1 MLELSNISKSFG
13 SARVLERVNLLIPP
27 GSRTAIVGPSGSGKT
42 TLLRLI
48 AGFERP
54 DSGQIM
60 LHGRPLFAGD
70 QFVPAHQRK
79 IGFVPQEGALFPHL
93 RVGENI
99 AWGLSGSR
107 HEKRARVESLM
118 AMVSLDSKLAQ
129 RWPHEI
135 SGGQQQRVALA
146 RALAQQPALMLL
158 DEPFSALDTGLRAA
172 TRKATADL
180 LTQAGVASIL
190 VTHDQKEALSFAS
203 QIAVIRHGRFAQI
216 GSPFEVYSQPADE
229 ETALFLGDAL
239 ILSAEVAQGKARCPL
254 GDIPVDDT
262 TASGT
267 RRIMLRPEQISVVPG
282 DSVAGQPQA
291 HIVDIDFAGYLSTL
305 TLAFADTAEPVTVQT
320 VTRPGWLPGMKV
332 NLHINGYARVFA
344 V

>member
-13 SARVLERVNLLIPP
+13 SARVLDSVNLLIPP

-60 LHGRPLFAGD
+60 MHGKPLFAGD

-107 HEKRARVESLM
+107 HEKRERVGALM

-146 RALAQQPALMLL
+146 RALAQQPSLMLL

-239 ILSAEVAQGKARCPL
+239 IMPAEVAQGKARCQL
-254 GDIPVDDT
+254 GDIPVDD
-262 TASGT
+262 ASVSGA
-267 RRIMLRPEQISVVPG
+267 RRIMLRPEQISVEPC
-282 DSVAGQPQA
+282 DSTAGLPQA
-291 HIVDIDFAGYLSTL
+291 HIVDIDFVGYLSAL
-305 TLAFADTAEPVTVQT
+305 TLAFAHTDEQITVQT

-332 NLHINGYARVFA
+332 NIQINGCARVFA

>member
-1 MLELSNISKSFG
+1 MLELTHISKAFGAAKVLDNISLS
-13 SARVLERVNLLIPP
+13 IPP

-48 AGFERP
+48 AGFDAP

-60 LHGRPLFAGD
+60 LQGKPLFADG
-70 QFVPAHQRK
+70 QFVPAHQRR

-107 HEKRARVESLM
+107 QAKQTRVAELM
-118 AMVSLDSKLAQ
+118 AMVALDGQLAQ

-146 RALAQQPALMLL
+146 RALAQQPAIMLL

-172 TRKATADL
+172 TRKATAAL
-180 LTQAGVASIL
+180 LTQAGVAAIL

-203 QIAVIRHGRFAQI
+203 QIAVIRHGRFTQV
-216 GSPFEVYSQPADE
+216 GSPLEVYSQPVDE

-239 ILSAEVAQGKARCPL
+239 ILPAEVAQGKARCLL
-254 GDIPVDDT
+254 GEVAVGQTDLQG
-262 TASGT
+262 SQ
-267 RRIMLRPEQISVVPG
+267 RILLRPEQIRIERCA
-282 DSVAGQPQA
+282 DDCIYPQA
-291 HIVDIDFAGYLSTL
+291 QIVDIDFAGYLSSL
-305 TLAFADTAEPVTVQT
+305 TLLFSPSGESLVLPGVTDAS
-320 VTRPGWLPGMKV
+320 WLPGMKV
-332 NLHINGYARVFA
+332 KVNVTGRARVFPR
-344 V
+344 

>member
-1 MLELSNISKSFG
+1 MFELSNISKSFG
-13 SARVLERVNLLIPP
+13 SARVLDGVNLLIPP

-54 DSGQIM
+54 DSGQM
-60 LHGRPLFAGD
+60 MMHGKPLFAGD

-107 HEKRARVESLM
+107 HEKRARVDALM

-146 RALAQQPALMLL
+146 RALAQQPSLMLL

-239 ILSAEVAQGKARCPL
+239 ILSADVAQGKARCQL
-254 GDIPVDDT
+254 GDIPVDDAS
-262 TASGT
+262 ASGA
-267 RRIMLRPEQISVVPG
+267 RRIMLRPEQISVEPC
-282 DSVAGQPQA
+282 DSTTELPQA
-291 HIVDIDFAGYLSTL
+291 RIVDIDFAGYLSTL
-305 TLAFADTAEPVTVQT
+305 TLAFTHTDEHITVQT
-320 VTRPGWLPGMKV
+320 VTRPGWLPGMQV
-332 NLHINGYARVFA
+332 TIQINSCARVFA
-344 V
+344 L

>member
-1 MLELSNISKSFG
+1 MLELTHISKAFG
-13 SARVLERVNLLIPP
+13 AARVLNDVSLTIPP
-27 GSRTAIVGPSGSGKT
+27 ASRTAIVGPSGSGKT

-48 AGFERP
+48 AGFEAP
-54 DSGQIM
+54 DSGKITMQ
-60 LHGRPLFAGD
+60 GAPLFADG

-107 HEKRARVESLM
+107 QEKRERVAELM
-118 AMVSLDSKLAQ
+118 AMVSLDAKLAQ

-146 RALAQQPALMLL
+146 RALAQQPAVMLL
-158 DEPFSALDTGLRAA
+158 DEPFSALDTGLRAS

-203 QIAVIRHGRFAQI
+203 QIAVIRHGRFTQV
-216 GSPFEVYSQPADE
+216 GSPFEVYSQPVDE

-239 ILSAEVAQGKARCPL
+239 ILPAEVAQGNARCLL
-254 GDIPVDDT
+254 GEVAVDNAT
-262 TASGT
+262 VSGSQ
-267 RRIMLRPEQISVVPG
+267 RIMLRPEQVRVV
-282 DSVAGQPQA
+282 ACEKERAYPQA
-291 HIVDIDFAGYLSTL
+291 QIVDIDFAGYLSSL
-305 TLAFADTAEPVTVQT
+305 TLLFSQSGESLVLPSVTEA
-320 VTRPGWLPGMKV
+320 GWMPGMNV
-332 NLHINGYARVFA
+332 DIQIMGRARVFTR
-344 V
+344 

>member
-1 MLELSNISKSFG
+1 MLELATISKSFAA
-13 SARVLERVNLLIPP
+13 ARVLDDVNLVIPA

-48 AGFERP
+48 AGFEMP
-54 DSGQIM
+54 DSGRIVLQ
-60 LHGRPLFAGD
+60 GKTLFGD
-70 QFVPAHQRK
+70 GQFVPAHQRN

-99 AWGLSGSR
+99 AWGLKGSR
-107 HEKRARVESLM
+107 HEKQRRVDELM
-118 AMVSLDSKLAQ
+118 AMVSLDSKLAA

-146 RALAQQPALMLL
+146 RALAQKPALMLL

-180 LTQAGVASIL
+180 LTDAGVASIL

-203 QIAVIRHGRFAQI
+203 QIVVIRHGRFAQV
-216 GSPFEVYSQPADE
+216 GSPFAVYSQPVDE

-239 ILSAEVAQGKARCPL
+239 ILSADVARGRAHCLL
-254 GDIPVDDT
+254 GDVAVDNP
-262 TASGT
+262 AFSGAH
-267 RRIMLRPEQISVVPG
+267 RIMLRPEQVSVVPC
-282 DSVAGQPQA
+282 DEHQTYPQA
-291 HIVDIDFAGYLSTL
+291 HIIDMDFAGYLSSL
-305 TLAFADTAEPVTVQT
+305 TLLFSQT
-320 VTRPGWLPGMKV
+320 GERLTLQAITRPDWRPGMKV
-332 NLHINGYARVFA
+332 NLQVNGSARVFPR
-344 V
+344 